1 MSRLT
6 IRRGPQP
13 GKVFELMGDVI
24 TIGSGS
30 KNTISIL
37 DNDVSR
43 EHCKLV
49 RSSAGYELHDLDS
62 RRGTFVSGLR
72 VKNGW
77 VLRTGNII
85 ELGENVTLEY
95 LADPTGTDQ
104 LAANPG
110 TPASPPVV
118 TGGGLLRN
126 LQLSSDRPDPAKT
139 PWLVVM
145 DGDKAGQRFP
155 LKNPAI
161 TIGRDLTN
169 DIVLADAEISRTH
182 VRLKWADTDYLLED
196 TGSTNGTEVNGTR
209 LPAKSPVKLK
219 PDDKVSIS
227 GRVDLLY
234 TYQPDSPGLPSRQE
248 KSQPIP
254 PAAPTLRQTSTAESP
269 AAIKPTSRL
278 GTGLKPGAL
287 NDHILIAYTRDMWE
301 PVVARMM
308 VALQDARQKPWVDQ
322 YLNEGSEDWMAAV
335 DQAFAECWMGI
346 IIVSKPALE
355 SKYIQAAFR
364 YFYSRKKPLVLYMV
378 DRPASLPPELAS
390 AKAVRHE
397 PLNPTYSFDELI
409 IEVKSR
415 KRG

>member
-13 GKVFELMGDVI
+13 GKTFELLDEVI

-49 RSSAGYELHDLDS
+49 RANNGYELHDLDS

-77 VLRTGNII
+77 VLKTGNII
-85 ELGENVTLEY
+85 ELGENVTLEFQWEAPANAVPSQSVNGATPSS
-95 LADPTGTDQ
+95 LP
-104 LAANPG
+104 AA
-110 TPASPPVV
+110 S
-118 TGGGLLRN
+118 GGLLKN
-126 LQLSSDRPDPAKT
+126 LQTPTDRPDPAKG
-139 PWLVVM
+139 PVLVVM
-145 DGDKAGQRFP
+145 DGERAGQRFP
-155 LKNPAI
+155 LKNPNL
-161 TIGRDLTN
+161 TMGRDLNN
-169 DIVLADAEISRTH
+169 DVVLADAEVSRVH
-182 VRLKWADTDYLLED
+182 ARLTWADGTYTLED
-196 TGSTNGTEVNGTR
+196 TGSTNGTEVNGER
-209 LPAKSPVKLK
+209 IPAKKPIRLK
-219 PDDKVSIS
+219 PEDKIVVS
-227 GRVDLLY
+227 GRIELLY
-234 TYQPDSPGLPSRQE
+234 TFNPESLALPERG
-248 KSQPIP
+248 KN
-254 PAAPTLRQTSTAESP
+254 PAAPGVTGMLRQTTTTENP
-269 AAIKPTSRL
+269 TTIKPTSRL

-287 NDHILIAYTRDMWE
+287 NDHVLIAYTRDMWE
-301 PVVARMM
+301 PVVARMI
-308 VALQDARQKPWVDQ
+308 VALQDARQRPWVDQ

-335 DQAFAECWMGI
+335 DQAFAECWMAVVV
-346 IIVSKPALE
+346 VSKPALD

-364 YFYSRKKPLVLYMV
+364 FFHSRKKPLVLYVV
-378 DRPASLPPELAS
+378 DKPAALPAELAS
-390 AKAVRHE
+390 ARAIRHE

>member
-13 GKVFELMGDVI
+13 GKFFELTGDVV

-49 RSSAGYELHDLDS
+49 RVSNGYELHDLDS

-77 VLRTGNII
+77 VLKTGNII
-85 ELGENVTLEY
+85 ELGENVTLEFQWD
-95 LADPTGTDQ
+95 APPATGELSVNGATPSS
-104 LAANPG
+104 LPAAP
-110 TPASPPVV
+110 
-118 TGGGLLRN
+118 GGLLR
-126 LQLSSDRPDPAKT
+126 QADRPDPAKA
-139 PWLVVM
+139 PSLVVM
-145 DGDKAGQRFP
+145 DGNKAGQRFP
-155 LKNPAI
+155 LKNSTL
-161 TIGRDLTN
+161 TIGRDLAN

-182 VRLKWADTDYLLED
+182 IRLTWTDGDYLLQD
-196 TGSTNGTEVNGTR
+196 LGSTNGTEVNGER
-209 LPAKSPVKLK
+209 LAVKASVKLK
-219 PDDKVSIS
+219 PEDKITIS

-234 TYQPDSPGLPSRQE
+234 TYQPDAPGLPTRRAQ
-248 KSQPIP
+248 SQPIP
-254 PAAPTLRQTSTAESP
+254 SVEGPPRQTSTTESP

-308 VALQDARQKPWVDQ
+308 VALQDSRQKPWVDQ

-346 IIVSKPALE
+346 IVVSRPALE

-364 YFYSRKKPLVLYMV
+364 FFHSRKKPLVLYVV
-378 DRPASLPPELAS
+378 DKPAALPAELAS
-390 AKAVRHE
+390 ARAIRHE

-415 KRG
+415 KRS

>member
-13 GKVFELMGDVI
+13 GKTFELTGDVI

-49 RSSAGYELHDLDS
+49 RVNNGYELHDLES

-77 VLRTGNII
+77 LLKTGNII
-85 ELGENVTLEY
+85 ELGETVTLEFQWEGP
-95 LADPTGTDQ
+95 AATGGTNG
-104 LAANPG
+104 LTPSSLPAAP
-110 TPASPPVV
+110 S
-118 TGGGLLRN
+118 GGLLKN
-126 LQLSSDRPDPAKT
+126 LQNSDRPDPAQA
-139 PWLVVM
+139 PSLVVM
-145 DGDKAGQRFP
+145 DGDKAGRRFL
-155 LKNPAI
+155 LKNPSI
-161 TIGRDLTN
+161 TIGRDLTS
-169 DIVLADAEISRTH
+169 DVVLADAEISRFH
-182 VRLKWADTDYLLED
+182 IRLNWVDGNYTLED
-196 TGSTNGTEVNGTR
+196 TGSTNGTEVNGER
-209 LPAKSPVKLK
+209 LAAKATVKLK
-219 PDDKVSIS
+219 PEDVITVS

-234 TYQPDSPGLPSRQE
+234 TYQPDAPGLPSRRGQ
-248 KSQPIP
+248 SQPLP
-254 PAAPTLRQTSTAESP
+254 SLADAPRQTTTAESP

-287 NDHILIAYTRDMWE
+287 HDHILIAYTRDMWE

-335 DQAFAECWMGI
+335 DQAFDECWMGI
-346 IIVSKPALE
+346 VVVSRPALE

-364 YFYSRKKPLVLYMV
+364 FFQSRKKPLVLYVV
-378 DRPASLPPELAS
+378 DRPATMPAELANI
-390 AKAVRHE
+390 KAIRHE

>member
-13 GKVFELMGDVI
+13 GKTFELTGEVV

-49 RSSAGYELHDLDS
+49 RANNGYELHDLES

-77 VLRTGNII
+77 LLKTGNII
-85 ELGENVTLEY
+85 ELGENVTLEFEWESP
-95 LADPTGTDQ
+95 ADAP
-104 LAANPG
+104 
-110 TPASPPVV
+110 PASNGV
-118 TGGGLLRN
+118 TPSSLPAATSGGLLKGLKN
-126 LQLSSDRPDPAKT
+126 SDRPDLNKFPS
-139 PWLVVM
+139 LVVM
-145 DGDKAGQRFP
+145 DGDKAGKRFP
-155 LKNPAI
+155 LNSPAI
-161 TIGRDLTN
+161 TIGRDLSN
-169 DIVLADAEISRTH
+169 DIVVADAEISRTH
-182 VRLKWADTDYLLED
+182 VRLNWVDGTYTLED
-196 TGSTNGTEVNGTR
+196 TGSTNGTEINGER
-209 LPAKSPVKLK
+209 IAAKTPIKLK
-219 PDDKVSIS
+219 PEDSITIS
-227 GRVDLLY
+227 GRIDLLF
-234 TYQPDSPGLPSRQE
+234 TYQPDAPGLPIRRSA
-248 KSQPIP
+248 SQPIP
-254 PAAPTLRQTSTAESP
+254 PPEDLLRQTTTTENP

-335 DQAFAECWMGI
+335 DQAFEECWMGI
-346 IIVSKPALE
+346 IVVSRPAME

-364 YFYSRKKPLVLYMV
+364 FFHSRKKPLVLYMV
-378 DRPASLPPELAS
+378 DRPSNLPAELAS

-397 PLNPTYSFDELI
+397 ALNPTYSFDELI

>member
-110 TPASPPVV
+110 TPASPPVA

-145 DGDKAGQRFP
+145 
-155 LKNPAI
+155 
-161 TIGRDLTN
+161 
-169 DIVLADAEISRTH
+169 
-182 VRLKWADTDYLLED
+182 VRL
-196 TGSTNGTEVNGTR
+196 
-209 LPAKSPVKLK
+209 
-219 PDDKVSIS
+219 
-227 GRVDLLY
+227 
-234 TYQPDSPGLPSRQE
+234 
-248 KSQPIP
+248 
-254 PAAPTLRQTSTAESP
+254 
-269 AAIKPTSRL
+269 
-278 GTGLKPGAL
+278 
-287 NDHILIAYTRDMWE
+287 IATW
-301 PVVARMM
+301 
-308 VALQDARQKPWVDQ
+308 L
-322 YLNEGSEDWMAAV
+322 
-335 DQAFAECWMGI
+335 
-346 IIVSKPALE
+346 
-355 SKYIQAAFR
+355 
-364 YFYSRKKPLVLYMV
+364 
-378 DRPASLPPELAS
+378 ASL
-390 AKAVRHE
+390 
-397 PLNPTYSFDELI
+397 D
-409 IEVKSR
+409 
-415 KRG
+415 